1 MLADELERLGGIGGR
16 CHYRAMIALL
26 GELLDG
32 RTLDLRP
39 AWGLL
44 TGTAVHIALQEKIGT
59 SSYFLLTSL
68 VQGGWRYLL
77 RPAG

>member
-1 MLADELERLGGIGGR
+1 
-16 CHYRAMIALL
+16 MIALL

-59 SSYFLLTSL
+59 STYFLLASL

-77 RPAG
+77 RPTG

>member
-1 MLADELERLGGIGGR
+1 
-16 CHYRAMIALL
+16 MIALL

-59 SSYFLLTSL
+59 TTSDFLLTSL